1 MLENWLSK
9 DCISLNVDAQDY
21 RQAIQ
26 IGGDLLVANGK
37 AEKTFVT
44 AMIDAVADLGP
55 YMVVAPGIA
64 IPHARPE
71 SGAKAVGLSLVTLNS
86 PVNFGNLENDPVW
99 LVACLCALDSES
111 HIELLQRF
119 ANLLADDEAVKKIKN
134 ASDAEKVIELI
145 SRY

>member
-1 MLENWLSK
+1 MLENWLNK